1 MGTNQNLR
9 IHVNPQGGISFTTI
23 ISNVSQSGTAAAASS
38 VNSQST
44 PSTTSTSGTRMSASA
59 DNGAARETFS
69 SSFGEQRS
77 SVGTNTNGS
86 STSTSTQT
94 SQPGVRT
101 RIIVD
106 DFIALISN
114 VPAASMAAAAAAAQ
128 GQIPPGMTGAQSL
141 GAQGQGAATA
151 TATTTSQPQ
160 PQSVSTPAAQ
170 NATPGQEQARP
181 QGLPAGLSMNLLSGM
196 PTANSNHPDP
206 SLPCQSFHFGP
217 QGQRGQSQQTSQQ
230 STQSTT
236 STTNTT
242 STPAETPVTS
252 TPQSQAPSRE
262 ESEQT
267 PNPGNPPPARERP
280 RPPRDQRTR
289 GTVKKL
295 KRNPPDVTRRQKLCI
310 KIVCIIL
317 QTSVKLF

>member
-1 MGTNQNLR
+1 
-9 IHVNPQGGISFTTI
+9 
-23 ISNVSQSGTAAAASS
+23 
-38 VNSQST
+38 
-44 PSTTSTSGTRMSASA
+44 MSASA

-128 GQIPPGMTGAQSL
+128 GQIPPGMTGAQNL
-141 GAQGQGAATA
+141 AAQGQGAATA

-160 PQSVSTPAAQ
+160 PQPQTQSVPTPAAQ

-181 QGLPAGLSMNLLSGM
+181 PGLPAGLSMNLLSGM

-217 QGQRGQSQQTSQQ
+217 QGQRGQSQPTSQQ

-242 STPAETPVTS
+242 STQAETPVTS
-252 TPQSQAPSRE
+252 TPQSQPPTRE

-267 PNPGNPPPARERP
+267 PNPVNPSPAQERRP
-280 RPPRDQRTR
+280 RPPPDQRRR
-289 GTVKKL
+289 GRVKKL
-295 KRNPPDVTRRQKLCI
+295 GRNPPDVTRG
-310 KIVCIIL
+310 
-317 QTSVKLF
+317 

>member
-1 MGTNQNLR
+1 
-9 IHVNPQGGISFTTI
+9 
-23 ISNVSQSGTAAAASS
+23 
-38 VNSQST
+38 
-44 PSTTSTSGTRMSASA
+44 MSASA

-128 GQIPPGMTGAQSL
+128 GQIPPGMTGAQNL
-141 GAQGQGAATA
+141 AAQGQGAATA

-160 PQSVSTPAAQ
+160 PQPQTQSVPTPAAQ

-181 QGLPAGLSMNLLSGM
+181 PGLPAGLSMNLLSGM
-196 PTANSNHPDP
+196 PTPIQITQTHLCLAS
-206 SLPCQSFHFGP
+206 HFILGH
-217 QGQRGQSQQTSQQ
+217 RVSVVSH
-230 STQSTT
+230 SR
-236 STTNTT
+236 
-242 STPAETPVTS
+242 PAS
-252 TPQSQAPSRE
+252 SR
-262 ESEQT
+262 
-267 PNPGNPPPARERP
+267 PNPLPVLLILPVLRLRLQLPAHLR
-280 RPPRDQRTR
+280 
-289 GTVKKL
+289 
-295 KRNPPDVTRRQKLCI
+295 
-310 KIVCIIL
+310 
-317 QTSVKLF
+317 VKLQLGRKVSRLPTLLTHHLHRRGGQDHHQIKEEEVE

>member
-1 MGTNQNLR
+1 MPQTSQPAQPTPGTPQLPLGTNQNLR

-23 ISNVSQSGTAAAASS
+23 ISNVSQSGTAAASS

-114 VPAASMAAAAAAAQ
+114 VPASMAAAAAAAQ
-128 GQIPPGMTGAQSL
+128 GQVPPGTTGAQNP
-141 GAQGQGAATA
+141 GTQGQGAATA
-151 TATTTSQPQ
+151 TTTATTTSQPQ
-160 PQSVSTPAAQ
+160 SQAQTQSVPTPAAQ
-170 NATPGQEQARP
+170 SATTGPEQARP

-217 QGQRGQSQQTSQQ
+217 QGQRAQPQQTSQQ

-242 STPAETPVTS
+242 STQAETPVTS
-252 TPQSQAPSRE
+252 TPQSQAQARE
-262 ESEQT
+262 GSEQT
-267 PNPGNPPPARERP
+267 SNPVNPPPARERP
-280 RPPRDQRTR
+280 RPPPDQRAR

-295 KRNPPDVTRRQKLCI
+295 IGLD
-310 KIVCIIL
+310 
-317 QTSVKLF
+317 

>member
-1 MGTNQNLR
+1 MPQTSQPAQPTPGTPQLPLGTNQNLR

-23 ISNVSQSGTAAAASS
+23 ISNVSQSGTAAVSS

-114 VPAASMAAAAAAAQ
+114 VPASMAAAAAAAQ
-128 GQIPPGMTGAQSL
+128 GQVPPGTTGAQNP
-141 GAQGQGAATA
+141 GTQGQGAATA
-151 TATTTSQPQ
+151 TTTATTTSQPQ
-160 PQSVSTPAAQ
+160 SQAQTQSVPTPAAQ
-170 NATPGQEQARP
+170 SATTGPEQARP

-217 QGQRGQSQQTSQQ
+217 QGQRAQPQQTSQQ

-242 STPAETPVTS
+242 STQAETPVTS
-252 TPQSQAPSRE
+252 TPQSQAQAQE
-262 ESEQT
+262 GSEQT
-267 PNPGNPPPARERP
+267 SNPVNPPPARERP
-280 RPPRDQRTR
+280 RPPPDQRAR

-295 KRNPPDVTRRQKLCI
+295 IGLD
-310 KIVCIIL
+310 
-317 QTSVKLF
+317 

>member
-1 MGTNQNLR
+1 MPLGTNQNLR

-23 ISNVSQSGTAAAASS
+23 ISNASSHTGTAAPG
-38 VNSQST
+38 NTQST

-114 VPAASMAAAAAAAQ
+114 VPASMAAAAAAAQ
-128 GQIPPGMTGAQSL
+128 GQMPPGMPGAQNLSQT
-141 GAQGQGAATA
+141 QGQGTA
-151 TATTTSQPQ
+151 TDTTTTQAQPQ
-160 PQSVSTPAAQ
+160 AQSVPTAGVQSAA
-170 NATPGQEQARP
+170 PGQDQARP
-181 QGLPAGLSMNLLSGM
+181 QGLPVGLSMNVLSGM
-196 PTANSNHPDP
+196 PTANTTNHPDP

-217 QGQRGQSQQTSQQ
+217 QGQRAQPEQTSQQ

-236 STTNTT
+236 STTT
-242 STPAETPVTS
+242 STSTQAQTPVTS
-252 TPQSQAPSRE
+252 AAQSQTQES
-262 ESEQT
+262 SEQAA
-267 PNPGNPPPARERP
+267 NPANPPPAQERP
-280 RPPRDQRTR
+280 RPPPEPRTR
-289 GTVKKL
+289 GTE
-295 KRNPPDVTRRQKLCI
+295 
-310 KIVCIIL
+310 
-317 QTSVKLF
+317 

>member
-1 MGTNQNLR
+1 
-9 IHVNPQGGISFTTI
+9 
-23 ISNVSQSGTAAAASS
+23 
-38 VNSQST
+38 
-44 PSTTSTSGTRMSASA
+44 MSASA

-114 VPAASMAAAAAAAQ
+114 VPASVAAAAAAAQ
-128 GQIPPGMTGAQSL
+128 GQIPPGMTGAQNLSQT
-141 GAQGQGAATA
+141 QGQGAATATATA

-160 PQSVSTPAAQ
+160 PQPQTQSVPTPGAQ
-170 NATPGQEQARP
+170 SATPGQEQARP

-217 QGQRGQSQQTSQQ
+217 QGQRAQPQQTSQQ

-236 STTNTT
+236 STTVTT
-242 STPAETPVTS
+242 STQAETPVTS
-252 TPQSQAPSRE
+252 APQSQAQTRE
-262 ESEQT
+262 GSEQT
-267 PNPGNPPPARERP
+267 ANPVNPPPARERP
-280 RPPRDQRTR
+280 RPPPDQRTR
-289 GTVKKL
+289 GAVKPL
-295 KRNPPDVTRRQKLCI
+295 
-310 KIVCIIL
+310 
-317 QTSVKLF
+317 